1 MTADPDKAESQNE
14 DEIDSVVELQVE
26 SAWRSLRS
34 TLLRTLQESGCK
46 NLINRLIPT
55 DGTQPLS
62 HLETRGNGD
71 RPDLVRLGLSESD
84 SGGILGN
91 LGPYTLLRVIGT
103 GGMSTVFEAQDERLG
118 RRVAVKIHSGL
129 RLDTSSQARFARE
142 AQSQAKVNHSA
153 VLPIYDVSATAT
165 GIPYLVTELAA
176 AGTWRDFLSAIFSS
190 GESQKPLPLKYSR
203 SSHARFRLVAEVIA
217 RIADGLSVAH
227 AAGIVHRDIKPSN
240 ILLCEPA
247 ASKETDPIDSSEC
260 RTLGWQPKLADFGLA
275 RPLEESVAL
284 THSSLLSGTPA
295 YMSPEQIVAP
305 EQLTIATD
313 IYSLGITLYE
323 SLSGE
328 LPFRGTTHAIL
339 QQITS
344 EEPVRPSRFNSQI
357 PSDLEW
363 ICMKSIS
370 HSPESRYRSAAD
382 FAADLRN
389 WLSGR
394 PVVARPPTL
403 IGAFARW
410 CRRNPR
416 VALLSGSV
424 AGLMSLL
431 TVGSITA
438 SLWILDSR
446 SELKKRT
453 IQAEESSRLALAS
466 ATLAN
471 QQRQLTLDTLNELVG
486 SVQEQLEKRPDTT
499 EVRAALLSKAFEGLE
514 KITQTWD
521 SKVLESE
528 TSIDRTVI
536 DAHIKMSAIKLDQ
549 GDRIAA
555 IKHTQQATALAE
567 ELLRRRSYDAESWRE
582 LANALSREFDL
593 HFSAFAF
600 DQATATAKRLIEARS
615 KVCELLPND
624 AKALRTLVAAKQRLA
639 DQYRYQGKIEESL
652 HEFRGLIADLARIGD
667 LPDPLDTRRDQV
679 VLYGRIGML
688 CSQLRQIDD
697 AEEAFQIA
705 MSHNRDLLA
714 EDGANILFRNDKAFL
729 LAKLSLLRSAS
740 GQHPEAVRLATEVLD
755 EYKRLAEEDPGRV
768 QSHTLVGTAY
778 DLLYQVH
785 LADGNI
791 ESATQAEVNSYET
804 AMRVYDMDIDSSRH
818 LQLASEAAI
827 RVADLYFRKG
837 EVAQAAAWAE
847 KSCRA
852 LQAAEGKAD
861 YDPQSTALPMRWR
874 QGFWQAFQLVQQSEQ
889 EIRANLDSKPLISR
903 LALAALAY
911 RWAKD
916 KQTDRAGSLI
926 QELLS
931 LDSLESWDQTMLD
944 CMIIHGLAQCYPLS
958 SEANRGEIV
967 NQAKILAERSLMA
980 LPQLRASFQSE
991 PDFALFRQTEFL
1003 KPFFH

>member
-1 MTADPDKAESQNE
+1 MTADPEKAESQNE
-14 DEIDSVVELQVE
+14 AEFDSVVELPVE
-26 SAWRSLRS
+26 TAWRSIRS
-34 TLLRTLQESGCK
+34 TLLETLQESACK
-46 NLINRLIPT
+46 NLIDRLLQN
-55 DGTQPLS
+55 GETQQFS
-62 HLETRGNGD
+62 NLETRGNGGI
-71 RPDLVRLGLSESD
+71 PDLDRLGLKESAT
-84 SGGILGN
+84 GEFLGT

-103 GGMSTVFEAQDERLG
+103 GGMSTVFEAQDERLD

-129 RLDTSSQARFARE
+129 RLDASSQTRFARE
-142 AQSQAKVNHSA
+142 AQSQARVNHTA
-153 VLPIYDVSATAT
+153 ILPIYDVSVTAT
-165 GIPYLVTELAA
+165 GIPYLVTELAKE
-176 AGTWRDFLSAIFSS
+176 GTWRDFLSTIFSS
-190 GESQKPLPLKYSR
+190 DESQHRLPHEYSR
-203 SSHARFRLVAEVIA
+203 TSYTRFRLVAEVIA
-217 RIADGLSVAH
+217 QIADGLSVAH

-240 ILLCEPA
+240 ILLCELTA
-247 ASKETDPIDSSEC
+247 AKETDSIDSSEC
-260 RTLGWQPKLADFGLA
+260 RKLGWQPRLADFGLA
-275 RPLEESVAL
+275 RPLEDSVAL

-295 YMSPEQIVAP
+295 YMSPEQIIAP

-344 EEPVRPSRFNSQI
+344 EEPVRPSRFHSQI

-370 HSPESRYRSAAD
+370 HSPEARYRSAAD

-403 IGAFARW
+403 TGVFVRW

-416 VALLSGSV
+416 VAILSGSV

-453 IQAEESSRLALAS
+453 TQAEESSRLALAS

-521 SKVLESE
+521 GKVLESD

-567 ELLRRRSYDAESWRE
+567 DLLRSRSEDAESWRE
-582 LANALSREFDL
+582 LANALSREFEL

-600 DQATATAKRLIEARS
+600 DQATEIAKRLIEARS

-624 AKALRTLVAAKQRLA
+624 AKALRALVAAKQRLA
-639 DQYRYQGKIEESL
+639 DQYRYQGKLDESL
-652 HEFRGLIADLARIGD
+652 LAFRDLIVDLARIGD
-667 LPDPLDTRRDQV
+667 LSDPLDTRRDQV
-679 VLYGRIGML
+679 ILYGRVGML
-688 CSQLRQIDD
+688 CSQLRQIHD

-705 MSHNRDLLA
+705 MSKNRDLLE
-714 EDGANILFRNDKAFL
+714 EDDANILYRNDKAFL
-729 LAKLSLLRSAS
+729 FAKMSLLRSAS
-740 GQHPEAVRLATEVLD
+740 GQHTEAVRLATDALN
-755 EYKRLAEEDPGRV
+755 EYIQMADEDPGRV

-778 DLLYQVH
+778 DLLYEVH
-785 LADGNI
+785 LAEGDI
-791 ESATQAEVNSYET
+791 ESAKHAEMSSYET
-804 AMRVYDMDIDSSRH
+804 AMRVYDMDSDSSRH
-818 LQLASEAAI
+818 LQLASEAAS
-827 RVADLYFRKG
+827 RVADLCFRQG
-837 EVAQAAAWAE
+837 EFAQATVWAE
-847 KSCRA
+847 KSYQA
-852 LQAAEGKAD
+852 LQAADGKAD

-874 QGFWQAFQLVQQSEQ
+874 QGFWQAFQLVEQGEQ
-889 EIRANLDSKPLISR
+889 ECRANLDSKPLISR
-903 LALAALAY
+903 IALAALAY
-911 RWAKD
+911 GWAKD
-916 KQTDRAGSLI
+916 KQTDRAVGLI
-926 QELLS
+926 QELIS
-931 LDSLESWDQTMLD
+931 FESLESWDQTMLD
-944 CMIIHGLAQCYPLS
+944 SMILRGLAQCYPLA
-958 SEANRGEIV
+958 SETNRGEIV
-967 NQAKILAERSLMA
+967 NQVKMLAERSLIA

-991 PDFALFRQTEFL
+991 PDFALFRQIESL
-1003 KPFFH
+1003 QPFFR